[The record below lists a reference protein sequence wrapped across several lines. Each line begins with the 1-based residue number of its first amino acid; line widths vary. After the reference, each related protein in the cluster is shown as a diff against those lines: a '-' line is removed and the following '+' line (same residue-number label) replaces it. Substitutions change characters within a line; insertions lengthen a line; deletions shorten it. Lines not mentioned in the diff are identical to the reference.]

1 MEDLIDAAQ
10 RSFYSD
16 IQPKYA
22 TSQRIKDILAPF
34 KETLNFTTL
43 VSGNVIVTDT
53 RYLDLL
59 DLQIYFLVSNR
70 TIYYPVQMG
79 NEDVRAQRLNSQIDP
94 VTVTS
99 PIGEQVGQRTF
110 RLYPAAAYN
119 GNITYLRRPIKPVF
133 GYSTISGRI
142 IVYNSLTSTQLEWED
157 SVINQI
163 IAKAL
168 SSIGINLTSTELQQY
183 AEMKA
188 SSNYVGVNML

>member
-22 TSQRIKDILAPF
+22 TSQRVKDILAPF

-70 TIYYPVQMG
+70 RIYYPVQIV

-110 RLYPAAAYN
+110 RLYPASAYN

-133 GYSTISGRI
+133 GYSVISGRV

-163 IAKAL
+163 IAKGL

-183 AEMKA
+183 AEMKSA
-188 SSNYVGVNML
+188 SNYVGVNML